1 MSEISDYFPYQSYR
15 PNQQQMLEKAAE
27 VAEKD
32 GVLMIDAPTG
42 CGKSSIISALLA
54 KANGKKIIIAVRTI
68 SQLQIF
74 IRELAL
80 IRRKKKP
87 ALKFTYL
94 IGKGNMCP
102 LGGYGDVYRK
112 CEAVKAFTTSL
123 MQQRA
128 ERGSYEPWRDHVI
141 QDQIAKQDHDHP
153 MLCPYFV
160 RSRMFVQG
168 EEGGKRMVP
177 SAELRKKSE
186 TAQKE
191 GVDPGDLLDFSGA
204 VCPYDLMLN
213 AAKGADVLICNYYH
227 LFNDD
232 IREQLYANLGC
243 EEDKVILLL
252 DEAHNLGDVVQS
264 IESIKI
270 RETDIEGAASE
281 LAALREKVRGS
292 DAIRHV
298 LPRVAQ
304 FMDGLR
310 RSLEVED
317 WFDPDIFNR
326 NMIRGSL
333 YSTPESMMEDILS
346 IKETVREMS
355 IEKGDFRESYIEKL
369 CEFMIR
375 LYRSY
380 TNPAFL
386 TVFTK
391 NDEEITLEVRNIDP
405 AERLQKLAST
415 HAGVFLISGTL
426 SPVSSY
432 KRYYFGDLPVE
443 TLSLPNSF
451 PKENRMVIAAED
463 ITTAFS
469 QRQNKDNTERIVES
483 ILAFSHLRGNLA
495 VYFPSYQLQTRFA
508 DLCAHRI
515 RSKVVY
521 VEPRESNEAN
531 EALKEFISLPS
542 KNKAGILFG
551 ICGGKW
557 SEGLDYRGD
566 QLTAAM
572 VIGLPL
578 APFTPVRRLINSYYK
593 RKFGAEGEFIA
604 YTLPAINKSMQAL
617 GRVLRTETDRGVLV
631 LGDERFTSPEIF
643 RGISPWMQLEMKK
656 TTADGLQKLLT
667 TWGK

>member
-1 MSEISDYFPYQSYR
+1 MSVISDYFPYQAYR
-15 PNQQQMLEKAAE
+15 PNQQQMLKKVAE
-27 VAEKD
+27 VAEHN

-54 KANGKKIIIAVRTI
+54 KANGKKIIVAVRTI

-74 IRELAL
+74 IRELSL
-80 IRRKKKP
+80 IRKKKKP
-87 ALKFTYL
+87 DLKFTYL

-112 CEAVKAFTTSL
+112 CEAVKTFTMSL

-128 ERGSYEPWRDHVI
+128 ELGSYDPWRDHVI
-141 QDQIAKQDHDHP
+141 RDQIAKQDHDHP
-153 MLCPYFV
+153 MICPYFV
-160 RSRMFVQG
+160 RSRMFVHD

-177 SAELRKKSE
+177 SVELRKKSE

-191 GVDPGDLLDFSGA
+191 GVNPKDLLNFSGS

-213 AAKGADVLICNYYH
+213 AAKGSDVLICNYYH

-243 EEDKVILLL
+243 EEDKAILLL
-252 DEAHNLGDVVQS
+252 DEAHNLGDVVES
-264 IESIKI
+264 IERIGI
-270 RETDIEGAASE
+270 REVDIEGAASE
-281 LAALREKVRGS
+281 LMTLREKVRGS
-292 DAIRHV
+292 DAIRHI
-298 LPRVAQ
+298 LPRIAQ

-310 RSLEVED
+310 RSLEAED
-317 WFDPDIFNR
+317 WFDPSIFNR
-326 NMIRGSL
+326 NLIQGSL
-333 YSTPESMMEDILS
+333 YSSPEAMMEDILS
-346 IKETVREMS
+346 LKETVREIS

-386 TVFTK
+386 TVYTK
-391 NDEEITLEVRNIDP
+391 FEEEITLEVRNIDP
-405 AERLQKLAST
+405 ADRLQKLVSN

-426 SPVSSY
+426 SPLSSY

-443 TLSLPNSF
+443 MLSLPNSF
-451 PKENRMVIAAED
+451 PQENRMVIAIED

-469 QRQNKDNTERIVES
+469 QRQNKDNTERIANC
-483 ILAFSHLRGNLA
+483 IIAFSNLRGNLA
-495 VYFPSYQLQTRFA
+495 VYFPSYQLQTKFA
-508 DLCAHRI
+508 DICAHRI
-515 RSKVVY
+515 RNKVVY
-521 VEPRESNEAN
+521 IEPRESSEAN
-531 EALKEFISLPS
+531 EALNEFILLPS
-542 KNKAGILFG
+542 KNKSGILFG

-593 RKFGAEGEFIA
+593 RKFGEDGEFIA

-617 GRVLRTETDRGVLV
+617 GRVLRTETECGVLIF
-631 LGDERFTSPEIF
+631 GDGRFISPETF
-643 RGISPWMQLEMKK
+643 RGISPWMQHEMKK
-656 TTADGLQKLLT
+656 ITVDDLQKLLS
-667 TWGK
+667 TWDR